1 MRILANVTLPLLAVI
16 AVGAVATS
24 GSSRPSVLAQ
34 EGELAC
40 INMTGDRMPPATRQ
54 SPLDS
59 VRFEIQGAPVMICYG
74 RPSARG
80 RAIMGGLL
88 PFGSL
93 WRTGA
98 NEPTM
103 IHSSVALDIAGIEVE
118 PGTYSLYTV
127 PGESEWELIVNRSI
141 TQWGHEGRYTDEVRA
156 QEVGRV
162 KVASESTD
170 EHVETFTTRALPSSD
185 GNATVLLEWERTR
198 VKIPIKSA
206 AR

>member
-1 MRILANVTLPLLAVI
+1 MRILANVALSLI
-16 AVGAVATS
+16 ALSAVAAVAAS
-24 GSSRPSVLAQ
+24 AEGPPLVQEAQ
-34 EGELAC
+34 LAC
-40 INMTGDRMPPATRQ
+40 INMTGDRMPPATRR

-80 RAIMGGLL
+80 RQIMGGLL
-88 PFGSL
+88 PYGSL

-103 IHSSVALDIAGIEVE
+103 IHSSVALDIAGVRVA

-141 TQWGHEGRYTDEVRA
+141 SQWGHESRYSEEVRA

-162 KVASESTD
+162 KVKSESTE
-170 EHVETFTTRALPSSD
+170 EHVETFTIRALPADD
-185 GNATVLLEWERTR
+185 GNATVLLEWEKTR
-198 VKIPIKSA
+198 VRIPIKGTA
-206 AR
+206 